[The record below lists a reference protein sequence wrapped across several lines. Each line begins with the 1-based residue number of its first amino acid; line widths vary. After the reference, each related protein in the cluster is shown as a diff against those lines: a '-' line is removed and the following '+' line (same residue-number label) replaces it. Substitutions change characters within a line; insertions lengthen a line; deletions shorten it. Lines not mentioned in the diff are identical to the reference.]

1 MVELLL
7 KDETYAIRGAAI
19 EVHNRLGFGFLEAV
33 YQEAMEIELAD
44 RGIPFEAQR
53 QLAISYKGRKLKKY
67 YVADLVCY
75 GQVLVELK
83 CIPRITDVEKAQLLN
98 YLAATVIRV
107 GLIIN
112 FGSKGKLEVER
123 LVM

>member
-1 MVELLL
+1 MTELLL

-19 EVHNRLGFGFLEAV
+19 EVHKRLGFGFLEAV
-33 YQEAMEIELAD
+33 YQEAMEMELTD
-44 RGIPFEAQR
+44 RGVPFESQVK
-53 QLAISYKGRKLKKY
+53 LAISYKGRKLKKH

-75 GQVLVELK
+75 GCVLVELK
-83 CIPRITDVEKAQLLN
+83 CVASITAVEKAQLLN
-98 YLAATVIRV
+98 YLVATGIRV

-112 FGSKGKLEVER
+112 FGSRGKLQVER